1 MVVLLD
7 ERAEDM
13 KDIYHNNSKDLLD
26 LFSTF
31 LDTQSGFI
39 KNRNNLTKSK
49 RLKNL
54 SEGKWGGV
62 L

>member
-26 LFSTF
+26 LFITF
-31 LDTQSGFI
+31 LDT
-39 KNRNNLTKSK
+39 
-49 RLKNL
+49 
-54 SEGKWGGV
+54 
-62 L
+62 